1 MRSVLMFTYDDYIN
15 YHCPRWDEL
24 PDIGLYMDQVVGV
37 LEKHLAIFAEDED
50 SKIVTS
56 TMINNYVKQHV
67 VIPPQKKR
75 YDRIH
80 LAYFYLVC
88 ILKRF
93 LNISEISAGMIRMM
107 EKYEPEKIYDQ
118 FCAEVEYSLRHTFAP
133 EKYPELE
140 HNAPNPDTEPY
151 ADIDDL
157 TVFRAITNAYANV
170 LYARFLISNLHL
182 TAENAESDSHTKKAD
197 KKKSAE

>member
-1 MRSVLMFTYDDYIN
+1 MFTYDEYIN
-15 YHCPRWDEL
+15 YHCPRWEEL

-37 LEKHLAIFAEDED
+37 LEKHLAIFAEDEEQ
-50 SKIVTS
+50 KIVTS

-67 VIPPQKKR
+67 VVPPQKKR

-93 LNISEISAGMIRMM
+93 LNISEISAGMTRMI
-107 EKYEPEKIYDQ
+107 EKYEPQRIYDQ
-118 FCAEVEYSLRHTFAP
+118 FCTEIEYSIRHTFAP
-133 EKYPELE
+133 DVYPELS
-140 HNAPNPDTEPY
+140 PNVQNPNTEPY
-151 ADIDDL
+151 AEQDDL
-157 TVFRAITNAYANV
+157 KVFRAITNAYANV
-170 LYARFLISNLHL
+170 LYARYLISGLKLVEKSEEKEHQQ
-182 TAENAESDSHTKKAD
+182 KKAD

>member
-1 MRSVLMFTYDDYIN
+1 MRSLLMFTYDDYIN

-37 LEKHLAIFAEDED
+37 LEKHLALFAEDED
-50 SKIVTS
+50 TKIITS

-67 VIPPQKKR
+67 VTPPQKKR

-93 LNISEISAGMIRMM
+93 LNISEISAGMIQMM
-107 EKYEPEKIYDQ
+107 EKYDCEKIYDQ
-118 FCAEVEYSLRHTFAP
+118 FCSEVEYSLRHTFAP
-133 EKYPELE
+133 DIYPELL
-140 HNAPNPDTEPY
+140 HSASIPGTEPY
-151 ADIDDL
+151 ADSEDL

-170 LYARFLISNLHL
+170 LYARFLITNLNL
-182 TAENAESDSHTKKAD
+182 TEDKREAEPQTKKSE